1 MTIETVWTEQ
11 LVIINR
17 SCCRVKVWVVVLIA
31 VRCIGIERARGN
43 GLQEATI
50 FFKGNPCV

>member
-17 SCCRVKVWVVVLIA
+17 SGYRVKVRVVVLIA
-31 VRCIGIERARGN
+31 VRCIGIERTRGD

-50 FFKGNPCV
+50 FFKGNPCI